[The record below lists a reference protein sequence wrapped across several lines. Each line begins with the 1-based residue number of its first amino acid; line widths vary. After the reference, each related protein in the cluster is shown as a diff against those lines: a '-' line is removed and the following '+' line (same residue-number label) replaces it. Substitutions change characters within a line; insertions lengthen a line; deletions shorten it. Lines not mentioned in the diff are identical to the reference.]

1 MNWSTKVHDIKVVV
15 MDIDGVLTD
24 GRIGYGLGHDQE
36 IKFFDVHDGTG
47 ITLARRAGLRVGALS
62 GRSSLANQRRA
73 RELKLDFIFEDV
85 HAKADGLLRLC
96 ADLDVTPR
104 QCLYIGDDLI
114 DIPPMRL
121 AGISA
126 AVGDASPEVIRAAD
140 WVATRPGGRG
150 AVREILERLL
160 RLQGHWEQL
169 LKRYV

>member
-1 MNWSTKVHDIKVVV
+1 MNWSTKVHDVEVVV

-47 ITLARRAGLRVGALS
+47 IQLARRAGLRAGVLS

-73 RELKLDFIFEDV
+73 RELNLDFIYEDV
-85 HAKADGLLRLC
+85 HVKAEGLQRLC
-96 ADLDVTPR
+96 ADLGVAPR

-121 AGISA
+121 AGVSA
-126 AVGDASPEVIRAAD
+126 AVGDAAAEVISAAD

>member
-1 MNWSTKVHDIKVVV
+1 MNWSTKAHDIKVVV

-47 ITLARRAGLRVGALS
+47 IQLARRAGLKAGVLS
-62 GRSSLANQRRA
+62 GRRSLANQRRA
-73 RELKLDFIFEDV
+73 GELKLDFIHEDIHV
-85 HAKADGLLRLC
+85 KAEGLMRLC
-96 ADLDVTPR
+96 ADLAIEPR

-114 DIPPMRL
+114 DLPPMRL
-121 AGISA
+121 SGISA
-126 AVGDASPEVIRAAD
+126 AVGDAAEEVRRAAD

>member
-1 MNWSTKVHDIKVVV
+1 M
-15 MDIDGVLTD
+15 
-24 GRIGYGLGHDQE
+24 
-36 IKFFDVHDGTG
+36 
-47 ITLARRAGLRVGALS
+47 
-62 GRSSLANQRRA
+62 
-73 RELKLDFIFEDV
+73 
-85 HAKADGLLRLC
+85 C

-126 AVGDASPEVIRAAD
+126 AVGDASAEVINMAD